1 MPKILLI
8 DDDPLMLDFLIPAL
22 QYYGFE
28 LEAYLSALQALE
40 RFKTEKFDLV
50 ITDLYMQD
58 LDGRS
63 FTVQLKEIRNETP
76 VIIMTAYPSS
86 ESILDLG
93 TLGISDYITKPFDI
107 EKLVKSIQTALSAQ
121 TPT

>member
-1 MPKILLI
+1 MPKILLV

-28 LEAYLSALQALE
+28 VEAYLSALQAME
-40 RFKTEKFDLV
+40 RFKSEKFDLV
-50 ITDLYMQD
+50 VTDLYMQE
-58 LDGRS
+58 LDGKS
-63 FTVQLKEIRNETP
+63 FTVQIKEIRPETP

-93 TLGISDYITKPFDI
+93 NAGISDYITKPFDI
-107 EKLVKSIQTALSAQ
+107 EKLIKSLQTALGS
-121 TPT
+121 PT